1 MTEGLPEH
9 PLRDRQPRPTS
20 GLPADL
26 WLPIASAII
35 GAVLLFAGYWGAS
48 DTTDPGEQ
56 LPHLAS
62 GTIPGAVLV
71 IVAAVLAHRREM
83 ARARQEAA
91 AVAARLDALVDW
103 LAADAE
109 GTANGTANPSGT
121 PAVGEPA
128 VGEPVHET
136 Q

>member
-9 PLRDRQPRPTS
+9 PLRDRQARPTS

-48 DTTDPGEQ
+48 ATTDPGEQ

-71 IVAAVLAHRREM
+71 IVAAVLAHRRET
-83 ARARQEAA
+83 ARVRQEAA
-91 AVAARLDALVDW
+91 TVAVRLDALVDW
-103 LAADAE
+103 LAAGAE
-109 GTANGTANPSGT
+109 GTDNGTASPSGT
-121 PAVGEPA
+121 PAAGEPA
-128 VGEPVHET
+128 HET
-136 Q
+136 P